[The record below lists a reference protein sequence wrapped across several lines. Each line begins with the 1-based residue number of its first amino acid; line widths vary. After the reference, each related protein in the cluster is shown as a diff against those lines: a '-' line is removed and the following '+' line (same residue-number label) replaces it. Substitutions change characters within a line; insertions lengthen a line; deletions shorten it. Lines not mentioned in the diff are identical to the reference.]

1 MKRERKAERTK
12 QDERTG
18 RDKRISRDKR
28 TSRDKRADKI
38 LERMCWEQA
47 GTLSPDPVRKEQA
60 LEAIR
65 RAAAQKKIQGAPA
78 WWDIVIIE
86 LKYISPLFWT
96 LQGVFLIGLLFLL
109 ERIYVNDGVLADYLQ
124 WASVAAAWLGV
135 LVYGNF
141 GRHFFRGMAELEQS
155 CYFNLSQMWAVKM
168 ALAGTVDILILSL
181 CCGRISRLT
190 KTPFLQV
197 ILYLLVPF
205 VLSNVCCLLLFTALR
220 GGRSRYGQLV
230 RGFLTGLIAL
240 VPAVIPRIYEVD
252 FLWVW
257 LLMLF
262 AGMAVLAWQIVLMYE
277 KIERGEVLCWN

>member
-1 MKRERKAERTK
+1 MPEQAV
-12 QDERTG
+12 
-18 RDKRISRDKR
+18 
-28 TSRDKRADKI
+28 
-38 LERMCWEQA
+38 WEQA
-47 GTLSPDPVRKEQA
+47 RDLAPDPVRKEQA

-65 RAAAQKKIQGAPA
+65 REAAQKKIQSAPA
-78 WWDIVIIE
+78 CWDIVIIE
-86 LKYISPLFWT
+86 LKYISPLFWI
-96 LQGVFLIGLLFLL
+96 LQGAFLIALLFLL
-109 ERIYVNDGVLADYLQ
+109 EKTYLNNGALPDYLQ
-124 WASVAAAWLGV
+124 WASIAAAWLGV
-135 LVYGNF
+135 LIYSNF

-155 CYFNLSQMWAVKM
+155 CYFNLSQIWAVKM

-190 KTPFLQV
+190 KTPFFQV

-205 VLSNVCCLLLFTALR
+205 VLSNICCLLFFTALR
-220 GGRSRYGQLV
+220 GGKSRYGQLV
-230 RGFLTGLIAL
+230 RAFLAGLIAL